1 MVQPSHNFVLVNDFL
16 KELGYTGDN
25 LLIVPDPKDM
35 SFAAF
40 EMVNQRF
47 EKVLSKDQLKIINTL
62 YRNEIRKKHP
72 DKAGQTE
79 AAARF
84 NNAKD
89 LFDKAVESV
98 EGQLYAAELT
108 HERNRKKAL
117 LLYKESG
124 GTGMSDK
131 SVESVESNEDLAAAA
146 ARVAAAESVAAAA
159 AAATAAAQA
168 AAVAAATKA
177 AATVG
182 TTAAGGAAATKPA
195 AASKTALRAVPPEIQ
210 SQDHA
215 IQAMQTSI
223 TTFQSSVIARLNT
236 EYAEMNE
243 RLTATEEDTERR
255 LTEMEE
261 KIDAMQGHKIDAM
274 QGHTP
279 NVSQQRSRRPQQK
292 DSAFV
297 KGMKNLYGDTA
308 RSQTVQSEEDSQS
321 AKHSFYFVDV
331 RQLQAALKNSKTNPV
346 VLLETVG
353 ASISDA
359 TKASI
364 SDATKASISDAT
376 KASISE
382 ATKKYL
388 PDIDET
394 AITKY
399 TRQKDGWSYSH
410 FIQTPYQILATPD
423 FNPDHIFEFLETK
436 KSQFLHVFAAKPV
449 EHIGQFW
456 AQLTAYQHPIT
467 VLWYTEEPMDI
478 ANLVLDHADS
488 ARQLTLYNSWNVG
501 DQ

>member
-1 MVQPSHNFVLVNDFL
+1 
-16 KELGYTGDN
+16 
-25 LLIVPDPKDM
+25 
-35 SFAAF
+35 
-40 EMVNQRF
+40 
-47 EKVLSKDQLKIINTL
+47 
-62 YRNEIRKKHP
+62 
-72 DKAGQTE
+72 
-79 AAARF
+79 
-84 NNAKD
+84 
-89 LFDKAVESV
+89 
-98 EGQLYAAELT
+98 
-108 HERNRKKAL
+108 
-117 LLYKESG
+117 
-124 GTGMSDK
+124 
-131 SVESVESNEDLAAAA
+131 
-146 ARVAAAESVAAAA
+146 
-159 AAATAAAQA
+159 
-168 AAVAAATKA
+168 
-177 AATVG
+177 
-182 TTAAGGAAATKPA
+182 
-195 AASKTALRAVPPEIQ
+195 VPPEIQ

-359 TKASI
+359 TKR
-364 SDATKASISDAT
+364 
-376 KASISE
+376 
-382 ATKKYL
+382 YL

-399 TRQKDGWSYSH
+399 ARLKDGWRYSE
-410 FIQTPYQILATPD
+410 FSETPYQILATPD
-423 FNPDHIFEFLETK
+423 FNPDHIFAFFEQKTK
-436 KSQFLHVFAAKPV
+436 KSPFLHVFAAKPV
-449 EHIGQFW
+449 DHIGQFW

-488 ARQLTLYNSWNVG
+488 ARQLALYNSWNVG

>member
-1 MVQPSHNFVLVNDFL
+1 
-16 KELGYTGDN
+16 
-25 LLIVPDPKDM
+25 
-35 SFAAF
+35 
-40 EMVNQRF
+40 
-47 EKVLSKDQLKIINTL
+47 
-62 YRNEIRKKHP
+62 
-72 DKAGQTE
+72 
-79 AAARF
+79 
-84 NNAKD
+84 
-89 LFDKAVESV
+89 
-98 EGQLYAAELT
+98 
-108 HERNRKKAL
+108 
-117 LLYKESG
+117 
-124 GTGMSDK
+124 
-131 SVESVESNEDLAAAA
+131 
-146 ARVAAAESVAAAA
+146 
-159 AAATAAAQA
+159 
-168 AAVAAATKA
+168 
-177 AATVG
+177 
-182 TTAAGGAAATKPA
+182 
-195 AASKTALRAVPPEIQ
+195 VPPEIQ

-488 ARQLTLYNSWNVG
+488 ARQLALYNSWNVG